1 MSEILTIRLNC
12 EPQEPIPW
20 LVWST
25 SQQEVIASGEADSL
39 SQLTDYAVDR
49 DVVALADSA
58 AVLLTTVT
66 IPSGSARQLEN
77 VLPFLLEDDVAQ
89 DVDQVHV
96 TLLSKTVEQAQVA
109 VVEKVIMQRWLDELA
124 EAGLVIRRL
133 IPDCL
138 CLPLNED
145 AYSAATLNDR
155 WLVRVDETN
164 GGAAETLW
172 LPVWLRS
179 LHDQSD
185 ADEPMKPVVSYS
197 DLPEDAA
204 DNWHSEPTELVMLL
218 LAQGAMQSRYN
229 LLLGRYKPHNQLYK
243 HLKPWRSVA
252 IAAGLLLSVLGAE
265 KVGAIYQMEAQAE
278 QYRAQSEAKVRA
290 LLPQNQRIPTT
301 SYMRRLLESEVG
313 RLSGAG
319 AGSGVMIW
327 LADLGPLLDGAKD
340 IQLDAVRFDFDR
352 GELRLNARGKD
363 FGDFEKLR
371 ETLSTKYSTELGQL
385 SRDQQSVTGA
395 FVLRKEP

>member
-12 EPQEPIPW
+12 DTQEPIPW

-49 DVVALADSA
+49 EVVALADSA
-58 AVLLTTVT
+58 AVTLATVA

-77 VLPFLLEDDVAQ
+77 VLPFLLEDDLAQ

-96 TLLSKTVEQAQVA
+96 TLLSKSAEQAHVA
-109 VVEKVIMQRWLDELA
+109 VVEKRIMQQWLDALA
-124 EAGLVIRRL
+124 DAGLTVRRL

-138 CLPLNED
+138 CLPLDED
-145 AYSAATLNDR
+145 AYSVAKLNDR
-155 WLVRVDETN
+155 WLVRVDETS
-164 GGAAETLW
+164 GGMAEMLW

-179 LHDQSD
+179 LHEQED
-185 ADEPMKPVVSYS
+185 ADAPMKAVVSYS
-197 DLPEDAA
+197 ELPEGAA
-204 DNWHSEPTELVMLL
+204 ENWRSEPAELVMML
-218 LAQGAMQSRYN
+218 LAQGALTSRYN
-229 LLLGRYKPHNQLYK
+229 LLVGQYKPQNQIYK

-252 IAAGLLLSVLGAE
+252 IAAALLLSVLGAE
-265 KVGAIYQMEAQAE
+265 QVAGIYQMEAQADE
-278 QYRAQSEAKVRA
+278 YRAQSEARVRA

-301 SYMRRLLESEVG
+301 SYMRRILESEVT
-313 RLSGAG
+313 RLSGTG
-319 AGSGVMIW
+319 SSSGVMIW
-327 LADLGPLLDGAKD
+327 LAELGPILDGASGIK
-340 IQLDAVRFDFDR
+340 LDAMRFDRDR

-371 ETLSTKYSTELGQL
+371 EALSAKYSTELGQL

>member
-12 EPQEPIPW
+12 DPQEPIPW
-20 LVWST
+20 LVWSA

-66 IPSGSARQLEN
+66 IPSGSARQLES

-96 TLLSKTVEQAQVA
+96 TLLSKTAEQAQVA
-109 VVEKVIMQRWLDELA
+109 VVEKVMMQRWLDELS

-145 AYSAATLNDR
+145 AYSAAQLNNR
-155 WLVRVDETN
+155 WLVRSGETS
-164 GGAAETLW
+164 GGSAETLW

-179 LHDQSD
+179 LHDQGD
-185 ADEPMKPVVSYS
+185 NDEPMKAVLSYS
-197 DLPEDAA
+197 ELPEDAA
-204 DNWHSEPTELVMLL
+204 DNWRCEPTELVMLL
-218 LAQGAMQSRYN
+218 LSKGAMQSRYN
-229 LLLGRYKPHNQLYK
+229 LLVGRYKPQNQLYK

-252 IAAGLLLSVLGAE
+252 IAAGLLVSVLGAE
-265 KVGAIYQMEAQAE
+265 KVAAIYQMEAQAE
-278 QYRAQSEAKVRA
+278 QYRVQSETRVRA

-301 SYMRRLLESEVG
+301 SYMRRLLEAEVA
-313 RLSGAG
+313 RLSGSG
-319 AGSGVMIW
+319 AESGVMIW
-327 LADLGPLLDGAKD
+327 LAELGPLLEGAKE
-340 IQLDAVRFDFDR
+340 IQLDAMRFDFDR

-371 ETLSTKYSTELGQL
+371 ETLSTKYTTELGQL